1 MASTRNINS
10 TNDYKMEQRMNDRE
24 SAHILNPQRLFA
36 NHNAY
41 PCFGTNVGH
50 MPLKNLSHNGV
61 DVESSLFGINST
73 NLVNPQQPVV
83 AQPKHISSVQF
94 FERIKPVLPESLVIE
109 NNQRPFPVPK

>member
-24 SAHILNPQRLFA
+24 SAHILNPQRLFS
-36 NHNAY
+36 NQNAY

-83 AQPKHISSVQF
+83 SQPKHMPNIHF
-94 FERIKPVLPESLVIE
+94 FERNKPVLPESLVIE
-109 NNQRPFPVPK
+109 NNQRPFPIPK

>member
-10 TNDYKMEQRMNDRE
+10 ANDYKMEQRMNDRE

-50 MPLKNLSHNGV
+50 MPLENLSHNGV

-109 NNQRPFPVPK
+109 NNQRPFPIPK